1 MGNISANKLSGLGLI
16 LGPSLA
22 TLLFL
27 VIFMALGDA
36 GSTDPTI
43 FGIVPEQ
50 SSLESFLGLLPGI
63 CLIFSC
69 MD

>member
-1 MGNISANKLSGLGLI
+1 MGNISANKLGGLGLI

-27 VIFMALGDA
+27 VIFMVLGDT

-43 FGIVPEQ
+43 FGIVPE
-50 SSLESFLGLLPGI
+50 
-63 CLIFSC
+63 
-69 MD
+69 